1 MSYKTGFFH
10 QFQSIKQGLAAT
22 FYIIQSDVYK
32 ASCFKAQA
40 QHDCQY
46 LQENI
51 KIIGP

>member
-1 MSYKTGFFH
+1 MSYKPDIFH
-10 QFQSIKQGLAAT
+10 QLQSIKQGLATT
-22 FYIIQSDVYK
+22 FCLIWSDVYK

-40 QHDCQY
+40 QHDCRY